1 MKRFY
6 VNTLVILFVLVASTS
21 TMVYNNTNSVQQ
33 VNSKSNPNQT
43 RTDQWIINLQA
54 NSNNPEWFYLNLNSS
69 DRLNVRLALDYAIPR
84 QDIIDSII
92 GGFGLPLAT
101 SDTPLAGPNYYDA
114 AIQARPYDLT
124 QAKSLLTQV
133 FGYTY
138 QYGYND
144 PTTPYDESQSYFS
157 MGLIVPSTNPLRAQ
171 WAERVQFAYKTIGID
186 VSILL
191 LTFPQI
197 NTRIFN
203 NVAGIGHDYAHGGSD
218 GLFIGWSGSQIPD
231 AGFFFYD
238 PSAFPDVGGNYQF
251 VNNSILTGLIAQ
263 EKNVSLTQAQQGAY
277 YYKVQQFLHDQVV
290 KNVLFQ
296 EKSLYVMNPN
306 LQNVNPFYL
315 SQGIFPAQSM
325 YFTGAHSN
333 TSLVAAIPDT
343 IANWNPLLSNYF
355 IDNFYLSNLYL
366 GGLMTLTNPTTDPTY
381 LVADNSLNLANWY
394 NVSADGLT
402 YFFNLRPGLKWHDG
416 TPITSA
422 DVAFTYKSV
431 MAPIASAADY
441 STIVYQMDNNSVI
454 TFPSNNTLIEFKL
467 TRNDPLTMFNLWDLT
482 IVQKATFSQIPYSK
496 WLTDNTN
503 TGANIAAINNVA
515 NGPYNLTSYS
525 HNIGILQPWS
535 GWNSAYSAKFANLPY
550 NAVPAIQ
557 NLTIVV
563 RNDATTAL
571 AGLQSGEL
579 DYGDT
584 NIGFSTVFANIKSNA
599 IVKYV
604 NATGTLYQELGL
616 NQASPIWGLSP
627 LDPSGPQLNYSNT
640 TITTI
645 TTNATTTITTT
656 IVTSPTTPTTSE
668 SSTTS
673 ISGSNSES
681 SSVPNISSTPGFEF
695 SAVIIF
701 FTTLAVLTVRRRKR

>member
-422 DVAFTYKSV
+422 DVVYTYKSM
-431 MAPIASAADY
+431 MAPAAGANGY
-441 STIVYQMDNNSVI
+441 STISYQLDNASVTAVNSSLVK
-454 TFPSNNTLIEFKL
+454 FTLTKD
-467 TRNDPLTMFNLWDLT
+467 DPLTMFNLWGWT
-482 IVQKATFSQIPYSK
+482 IIQNATYSQIPYAN
-496 WLTDNTN
+496 WLTDGTN
-503 TGANIAAINNVA
+503 TAGNAAAITKINNAA
-515 NGPYNLTSYS
+515 NGPYNLVSYAS
-525 HNIGILQPWS
+525 NVGLMTPWS
-535 GWNSAYSAKFANLPY
+535 GYDAAYNSKFSATLPY
-550 NAVPAIQ
+550 AHVPVIG
-557 NLTIVV
+557 NITIVV
-563 RNDATTAL
+563 RNDASVAL

-584 NIGFSTVFANIKSNA
+584 NIGFSTVFAN
-599 IVKYV
+599 VKTLAGAGTVQYL
-604 NATGTLYQELGL
+604 NATGSLFQELGL

-627 LDPSGPQLNYSNT
+627 MNPAVLYP
-640 TITTI
+640 
-645 TTNATTTITTT
+645 
-656 IVTSPTTPTTSE
+656 VTGPTTVTQSGSGATQTVISTHTTG
-668 SSTTS
+668 TPFGDITS
-673 ISGSNSES
+673 I
-681 SSVPNISSTPGFEF
+681 V
-695 SAVIIF
+695 SAIMVMGVVTYF
-701 FTTLAVLTVRRRKR
+701 VRKKKIQK